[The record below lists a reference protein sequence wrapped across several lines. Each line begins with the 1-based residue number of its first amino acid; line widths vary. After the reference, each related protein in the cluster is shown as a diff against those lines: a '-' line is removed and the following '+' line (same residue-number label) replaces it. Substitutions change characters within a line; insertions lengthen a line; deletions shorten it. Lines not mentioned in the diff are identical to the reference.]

1 MRVPCSKR
9 ILMCCLF
16 FTLFLAFSQKNACS
30 DESDSSACISCH
42 TDLEEMDEYGAK
54 AASAAAAV
62 AG

>member
-1 MRVPCSKR
+1 MRVSCSKSFL
-9 ILMCCLF
+9 IICLF
-16 FTLFLAFSQKNACS
+16 FAFFLAIAQNQAFS